1 MDAADDND
9 DRTVIRPLRAEGRPP
24 EPDDERTRIAAP
36 TGAGGHAPASPV
48 PVATPKD
55 EHGNGLALGTVLAEF
70 EITQVLGEGGFGI
83 VYLATDRSLQ
93 RRVALKEY
101 MPSSL
106 AMRTGATAVQV
117 KSARYRET
125 FDAGLKSFINEAR
138 LLASFDHPSLVKVYR
153 FWEANGTAYMVMP
166 FYEGCTLKDRL
177 RQLGHPPD
185 EAWLRALLAPL
196 TQALEVIHTDQC
208 YHRDI
213 APDNVILLG
222 DDHLRPLLLD
232 FGAARRVIGD
242 MTQALTVI
250 LKPGY
255 APVEQYAEIPDMK
268 QGAWTDVYALAAVV
282 YFAITGK
289 TPPPSVGRMINDS
302 YVPLVQAA
310 AGHYDTRFLQAIDRA
325 LVVRAEER
333 TPSIAQLRAD
343 MGLQSVALG
352 TGAAPMGHAAGAAGG
367 AQPGQPT
374 ARGAKPTAGIGP
386 STPADSARGRS
397 LWMAAAGVALL
408 GVSVAAWYALSP
420 TPRPPLPASS
430 PVALPAATP
439 ATVLPSADAAR
450 ASTVPPAPQA
460 TAGLDASRE
469 FSELVLRQAPDFA
482 LKAAPAREQVRI
494 GRDDL
499 GFSLSTGRP
508 GWLYVFAL
516 ASDGTLAQVLPNTV
530 SGAVRLKPGQN
541 YRFPSGNGVIL
552 EAAEPA
558 GMVQLLL
565 MVSASE
571 RDFSAL
577 EPEKA
582 GPMRLF
588 KTGAA
593 AAPIVARHTGSG
605 PLLAG
610 RVLCPATGACDE
622 SYGATLL
629 KVQVLE

>member
-1 MDAADDND
+1 MDAADDHD
-9 DRTVIRPLRAEGRPP
+9 DRTVIKPLVRPTEEAAH
-24 EPDDERTRIAAP
+24 DDERTRMVAQAVVPTHEQTPAPNVAAKA
-36 TGAGGHAPASPV
+36 GAAEAQ
-48 PVATPKD
+48 D
-55 EHGNGLALGTVLAEF
+55 HGNGLRLGTSIAEF
-70 EITQVLGEGGFGI
+70 EITQVVGEGGFGI
-83 VYLATDRSLQ
+83 VYLATDHSLQ

-106 AMRTGATAVQV
+106 AMRSGATAVQV

-166 FYEGCTLKDRL
+166 FYEGRTLKDHL
-177 RQLGHPPD
+177 RQLEKPPD
-185 EAWLRALLAPL
+185 EAWLRDLLTPL
-196 TQALEVIHTDQC
+196 TQALEVIHADQC

-222 DDHLRPLLLD
+222 NSHQRPLLLD

-289 TPPPSVGRMINDS
+289 TPPPSVGRMLNDN
-302 YVPLVQAA
+302 YVPLAQSA
-310 AGHYDTRFLQAIDRA
+310 AGRYDAHFLEALDRA
-325 LVVRAEER
+325 LVVRAEAR
-333 TPSIAQLRAD
+333 TPSIAQLRFE
-343 MGLQSVALG
+343 MGLDATPL
-352 TGAAPMGHAAGAAGG
+352 ARAGAAVSVPRDSRSPSVRATG
-367 AQPGQPT
+367 A
-374 ARGAKPTAGIGP
+374 P
-386 STPADSARGRS
+386 SAPVTSSARRAR
-397 LWMAAAGVALL
+397 WMGLAAGLALL
-408 GVSVAAWYALSP
+408 GICVAAWYALAPSPRPNPVQPPTTGPAVQATPPATP
-420 TPRPPLPASS
+420 TPQTAS
-430 PVALPAATP
+430 
-439 ATVLPSADAAR
+439 
-450 ASTVPPAPQA
+450 
-460 TAGLDASRE
+460 LDASRE
-469 FSELVLRQAPDFA
+469 FSDLV
-482 LKAAPAREQVRI
+482 REQTAGFSLEAKPTRSQARI

-499 GFSLSTGRP
+499 GFTLQTPRA

-516 ASDGTLAQVLPNTV
+516 ASDGTLAQVVPNTV
-530 SGAVRLKPGQN
+530 SGAVRLRPGQP
-541 YRFPSGNGVIL
+541 YRFPSGNGVVL

-558 GMVQLLL
+558 GTVELLL
-565 MVSASE
+565 MVSANE

-582 GPMRLF
+582 GPMRLI

-593 AAPIVARHTGSG
+593 AASIVERHVGAS

-610 RVLCPATGACDE
+610 RVLCPKNSACDE
-622 SYGATLL
+622 SYGANLL
-629 KVQVLE
+629 KVQVVN

>member
-1 MDAADDND
+1 MDDADDKD
-9 DRTVIRPLRAEGRPP
+9 ERTVIRPQHSTAGSPVQE
-24 EPDDERTRIAAP
+24 DERTRIVTPAVVPMSGQDFAGSAASSAAL
-36 TGAGGHAPASPV
+36 GN
-48 PVATPKD
+48 D
-55 EHGNGLALGTVLAEF
+55 LEDHGNGLPLGTTLAEF

-83 VYLATDRSLQ
+83 VYLATDHSLQ

-106 AMRTGATAVQV
+106 ATRSGVTAVQV
-117 KSARYRET
+117 KSARHQET
-125 FDAGLKSFINEAR
+125 FEAGLKSFINEAR

-166 FYEGCTLKDRL
+166 FYEGRTLKDHL
-177 RQLGHPPD
+177 RDLSKPPD
-185 EAWLRALLAPL
+185 EAWLRDLLAPL
-196 TQALEVIHTDQC
+196 TQALEVIHADQC

-222 DDHLRPLLLD
+222 NSHQRPLLLD

-282 YFAITGK
+282 YFTITGK
-289 TPPPSVGRMINDS
+289 TPPPSVGRMLNDT
-302 YVPLVQAA
+302 YVPLAQAA
-310 AGHYDTRFLQAIDRA
+310 AGRYDARFLEALDRA
-325 LVVRAEER
+325 LIVRAEAR
-333 TPSIAQLRAD
+333 TISIAQLRTE
-343 MGLQSVALG
+343 MGLHAAPLLQTSVAASSPRDSRLPG
-352 TGAAPMGHAAGAAGG
+352 GGGHSAVSQVPTVSATKRSRNTLLVAGAA
-367 AQPGQPT
+367 
-374 ARGAKPTAGIGP
+374 
-386 STPADSARGRS
+386 
-397 LWMAAAGVALL
+397 LLL
-408 GVSVAAWYALSP
+408 GGSVAAWYVLSP
-420 TPRPPLPASS
+420 APGPSGVAPPPGPAVQALT
-430 PVALPAATP
+430 PVA
-439 ATVLPSADAAR
+439 
-450 ASTVPPAPQA
+450 PAPQVGQVA
-460 TAGLDASRE
+460 PLDAVHE
-469 FSELVLRQAPDFA
+469 FGELVRQQSPGFSIE
-482 LKAAPAREQVRI
+482 AAPTRAQARI

-499 GFSLSTGRP
+499 GFKLSAARA

-530 SGAVRLKPGQN
+530 SGAVRLRPGQHHS
-541 YRFPSGNGVIL
+541 FPSGNGVVL
-552 EAAEPA
+552 EADEPA
-558 GMVQLLL
+558 GTVQLLL

-577 EPEKA
+577 EPEMA

-593 AAPIVARHTGSG
+593 AAAIVARHQGNA

-610 RVLCPATGACDE
+610 RVLCPKTGDCDE
-622 SYGATLL
+622 SYGAALL
-629 KVQVLE
+629 KVQVVR

>member
-1 MDAADDND
+1 MDAADDHD
-9 DRTVIRPLRAEGRPP
+9 DRTVIRPQHSTADSPVQE
-24 EPDDERTRIAAP
+24 DERTRIVTPAAVP
-36 TGAGGHAPASPV
+36 MSAQDFAGAAAESASST
-48 PVATPKD
+48 ALGKNLED
-55 EHGNGLALGTVLAEF
+55 HGNGLPLGTTLAEF

-83 VYLATDRSLQ
+83 VYLATDHSLQ

-106 AMRTGATAVQV
+106 VKRTGATAVQV
-117 KSARYRET
+117 KSARHRET
-125 FDAGLKSFINEAR
+125 FEAGLKSFINEAR

-166 FYEGCTLKDRL
+166 FYEGRTLKDHL
-177 RQLGHPPD
+177 RDLGKPPD
-185 EAWLRALLAPL
+185 EAWLRDLLAPL
-196 TQALEVIHTDQC
+196 TEALQVIHADQC

-222 DDHLRPLLLD
+222 NSHQRPLLLD

-289 TPPPSVGRMINDS
+289 TPPPSVGRMLNDT
-302 YVPLVQAA
+302 YVPLAQAA
-310 AGHYDTRFLQAIDRA
+310 AGRYDARFLEALDRA
-325 LVVRAEER
+325 LAVRAEAR
-333 TPSIAQLRAD
+333 TASIAQLRTE
-343 MGLQSVALG
+343 MGLHAAPLLQTSVAASSPHDSRLSG
-352 TGAAPMGHAAGAAGG
+352 GGGHSPVT
-367 AQPGQPT
+367 QVPT
-374 ARGAKPTAGIGP
+374 V
-386 STPADSARGRS
+386 SATKRS
-397 LWMAAAGVALL
+397 RNTLLAAGVALL
-408 GVSVAAWYALSP
+408 VGGSVAAWYALSP
-420 TPRPPLPASS
+420 APGPSAAAPPGPAAQALPPVAPLP
-430 PVALPAATP
+430 PVAQVAQLDAAHEFGELVRQQSPGFSIEAAAT
-439 ATVLPSADAAR
+439 R
-450 ASTVPPAPQA
+450 AQA
-460 TAGLDASRE
+460 
-469 FSELVLRQAPDFA
+469 
-482 LKAAPAREQVRI
+482 RI

-499 GFSLSTGRP
+499 GFKLSAARA

-530 SGAVRLKPGQN
+530 SGAVRLRPGQH
-541 YRFPSGNGVIL
+541 YSFPSGNGVVL
-552 EAAEPA
+552 EADEPA
-558 GMVQLLL
+558 GTVQLLL

-593 AAPIVARHTGSG
+593 AAAIVARHPGNA

-610 RVLCPATGACDE
+610 RVLCSKTGDCDE
-622 SYGATLL
+622 GYGATLL
-629 KVQVLE
+629 KVQVVR

>member
-1 MDAADDND
+1 MDAADDHD
-9 DRTVIRPLRAEGRPP
+9 DRTVIRPQHSSADSPVQE
-24 EPDDERTRIAAP
+24 DERTRIATPAAVP
-36 TGAGGHAPASPV
+36 MSAQDFAGAAAESASS
-48 PVATPKD
+48 AALGKNLED
-55 EHGNGLALGTVLAEF
+55 HGNGLPLGSTIAEF

-83 VYLATDRSLQ
+83 VYLATDHSLQ

-106 AMRTGATAVQV
+106 VTRTGATAVQV
-117 KSARYRET
+117 KSARHRET
-125 FDAGLKSFINEAR
+125 FEAGLKSFINEAR

-166 FYEGCTLKDRL
+166 FYEGRTLKDHL
-177 RQLGHPPD
+177 RDLGKPPD
-185 EAWLRALLAPL
+185 EAWLRDLLAPL
-196 TQALEVIHTDQC
+196 TQALEVIHADQC

-222 DDHLRPLLLD
+222 NSHQRPLLLD

-289 TPPPSVGRMINDS
+289 TPPPSVGRMLNDT
-302 YVPLVQAA
+302 YVPLAQAA
-310 AGHYDTRFLQAIDRA
+310 AGRYDARFLEALDRA
-325 LVVRAEER
+325 LAVRAEAR
-333 TPSIAQLRAD
+333 TPSIAQLRTE
-343 MGLQSVALG
+343 MGLH
-352 TGAAPMGHAAGAAGG
+352 AAPLLQTAVAASSPRDSRLPGGGGHSPVTQVPTVSATKRSRNTVLAAGAALLVGG
-367 AQPGQPT
+367 
-374 ARGAKPTAGIGP
+374 
-386 STPADSARGRS
+386 
-397 LWMAAAGVALL
+397 
-408 GVSVAAWYALSP
+408 SVAAWYALSP
-420 TPRPPLPASS
+420 APGPSAAAPPGPAAQALPPVAPLPPVAQVAQVAQLDAAHEFGELVRQQS
-430 PVALPAATP
+430 PV
-439 ATVLPSADAAR
+439 
-450 ASTVPPAPQA
+450 
-460 TAGLDASRE
+460 
-469 FSELVLRQAPDFA
+469 FSIE
-482 LKAAPAREQVRI
+482 AAPTRAQARI

-499 GFSLSTGRP
+499 GFKLSAARA

-530 SGAVRLKPGQN
+530 SGAVRLRPGQL
-541 YRFPSGNGVIL
+541 YSFPSGNGVVL
-552 EAAEPA
+552 EADEPA
-558 GMVQLLL
+558 GTVQLLL

-577 EPEKA
+577 EPEMA

-593 AAPIVARHTGSG
+593 AAAIVARHQGNA

-610 RVLCPATGACDE
+610 RVLCSKTGDCDE

-629 KVQVLE
+629 KVQVVR